1 MPALF
6 PRFTVYPG
14 HTASQRTTAGYTAE
28 PCGWGG
34 VVGRP
39 INYQE
44 IPIAAARQQSADVA
58 LMFGWFDRVGA
69 DADIAALRR
78 DFSEVRWHSFAN
90 WAREIDWSVLER
102 TASVACLSPLYR

>member
-1 MPALF
+1 
-6 PRFTVYPG
+6 
-14 HTASQRTTAGYTAE
+14 
-28 PCGWGG
+28 
-34 VVGRP
+34 
-39 INYQE
+39 
-44 IPIAAARQQSADVA
+44 
-58 LMFGWFDRVGA
+58 MFGWFDRA